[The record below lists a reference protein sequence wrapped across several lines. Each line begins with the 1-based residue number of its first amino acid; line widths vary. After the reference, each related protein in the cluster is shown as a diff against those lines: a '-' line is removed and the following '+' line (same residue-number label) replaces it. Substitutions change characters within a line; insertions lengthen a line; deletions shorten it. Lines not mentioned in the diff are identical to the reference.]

1 MSHEEF
7 SKLIGPYLDGE
18 LSAEEREKVE
28 KCLADSADCRQQASD
43 LEKIDRLAREDS
55 PPDVSDDEWQDVL
68 SSVRRTE
75 KVVPFE
81 TVKSRRRWLAPL
93 AGLAALL
100 CIGLFLRSAGDSP
113 PPKKDWAS
121 TEDATTGTE
130 SRVDTIDPEEK
141 EDENQENDP
150 RFDEE

>member
-55 PPDVSDDEWQDVL
+55 PPAVSDDEWQDVL

-75 KVVPFE
+75 KIVPFE

-121 TEDATTGTE
+121 TEEGTTEAE
-130 SRVDTIDPEEK
+130 SRVDTIDSEEK